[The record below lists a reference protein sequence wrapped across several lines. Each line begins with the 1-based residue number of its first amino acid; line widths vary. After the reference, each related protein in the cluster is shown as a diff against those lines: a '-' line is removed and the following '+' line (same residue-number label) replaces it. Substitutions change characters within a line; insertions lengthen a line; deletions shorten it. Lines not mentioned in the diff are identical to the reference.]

1 MKISSLA
8 ANRLF
13 LILAS
18 FGGLIVVLWLGLAV
32 LLYGGSTNSSAQTLI
47 VSGQEKPAAH
57 SGRVDKGISSFA
69 PEISSATN
77 EESGVA
83 PATDESKPEDNQW
96 HNVIQIIL
104 SDSGSSTFS
113 SAQSLAASL
122 ASMPLAGQ
130 IEATQ
135 HIVNLL
141 ADSEYSL
148 AEKIYFRESTPLA
161 VQYVIFEDILNRPNA
176 LKLPLLVRSVK
187 EYGHPLRKE
196 AIENLRVQ
204 YGVDAGDDWLR
215 WDSLVRETL
224 SRAQAE
230 SEGSDQQ

>member
-1 MKISSLA
+1 VKISSLA
-8 ANRLF
+8 SNRLF
-13 LILAS
+13 LILVS

-32 LLYGGSTNSSAQTLI
+32 LLYGGSINSAAQPPI
-47 VSGQEKPAAH
+47 VSGQDKPAAH
-57 SGRVDKGISSFA
+57 SGRIDKGISSFA

-96 HNVIQIIL
+96 HNAIQIIL

-148 AEKIYFRESTPLA
+148 AEKIYFSESTPRA
-161 VQYVIFEDILNRPNA
+161 VQQVIFEDILNRPNA

-187 EYGHPLRKE
+187 ECGHPLRKQ

-204 YGVDAGDDWLR
+204 FGVDTGDDWLR

-230 SEGSDQQ
+230 